1 MKKLLWVLVAA
12 VCISPS
18 FAEDKK
24 DEHAGSEKKAV
35 ESVEKKA
42 GTERASKEAAGKGEL
57 SKKVDAC
64 LSQRPEAA
72 SK

>member
-24 DEHAGSEKKAV
+24 DDHSGSEKKAV

-42 GTERASKEAAGKGEL
+42 GTERAAKAVADKGEL
-57 SKKVDAC
+57 SKKIDAC
-64 LSQRPEAA
+64 LSERPEAA